1 MFYVF
6 RLIIDLV
13 YVIAIYIGFC
23 AGKAIGMQYLFTD
36 MFIAELYCGF
46 IGVAVVVALFTWLK
60 SSIIFFIKA
69 VGLYSVVTKTPP
81 LDSFKHTQ
89 KQFNKVAEIAVVT
102 KLITEAVKDI
112 RDALTGEGIEKQLRE
127 YFPLVS
133 NLPFAGAIKV
143 LGRNYLE
150 SFTYLDECILAY
162 SFAMDKPII
171 SSLKSAITIFLK
183 QSPKIMT
190 ELIKSKFSMAI
201 LNAMVVIAAIILALD
216 KYRVTVSGVILFYI
230 VIRTVIYVLDDA
242 LVEPFLMQQVIEEFI
257 KDVPSEEEQLITNM
271 TNLTAD
277 CEEGNFSDP
286 DIEQEPNNNERQQGS
301 EEAQKLDDITR
312 LFELPTIKKIMSMKE
327 ERETN
332 EQIDE

>member
-1 MFYVF
+1 MFYVV

-13 YVIAIYIGFC
+13 YVIAIYIGFR
-23 AGKAIGMQYLFTD
+23 AGEAIGMQYLFTD
-36 MFIAELYCGF
+36 MFIAKLYCGF
-46 IGVAVVVALFTWLK
+46 VGVAVVVTLFTWLK
-60 SSIIFFIKA
+60 NSVVFFIKA
-69 VGLYSVVTKTPP
+69 VGLYSVATKTPP
-81 LDSFKHTQ
+81 IDSFKHTLR
-89 KQFNKVAEIAVVT
+89 QFSKVAEIAIVT

-112 RDALTGEGIEKQLRE
+112 REALTGEGVEERLRK

-201 LNAMVVIAAIILALD
+201 LNAMVVIAAIMLALN
-216 KYRVTVSGVILFYI
+216 KYRVTVSGIILFYI
-230 VIRTVIYVLDDA
+230 VIRTILYVLDDA
-242 LVEPFLMQQVIEEFI
+242 LVGPFLMQQVIEEFI
-257 KDVPSEEEQLITNM
+257 KEVPSEEEQLITNM
-271 TNLTAD
+271 TNLTTS
-277 CEEGNFSDP
+277 CEEGDTSDP
-286 DIEQEPNNNERQQGS
+286 DNEQGVTADESAQSDEGAIE
-301 EEAQKLDDITR
+301 LDDIAR
-312 LFELPTIKKIMSMKE
+312 LFELPTIKRIMSMKE
-327 ERETN
+327 ERETDG
-332 EQIDE
+332 QIDE